1 METIEIENKNRKL
14 HANGKIDD
22 CYEFIQP
29 YYLETL
35 QESTYL
41 EIKEYISNLSDD
53 DYKFNN
59 STEFSHYDGYDNKT
73 IEKYRSCRI
82 HYPEDDTILP
92 RIGGDYFHS
101 LNSKFWNYDLVDD
114 CFEFQLIKYDIGGN
128 YNWHCDYG
136 TSKRPGLIRKLSMSI
151 QLTPP
156 EEYHGGELSVVNY
169 GNHTVNIPS
178 RLGTVIVFDSKLP
191 HKVWPVVWGQR
202 LSLVG
207 WANGPRFR

>member
-1 METIEIENKNRKL
+1 METIEIKTENRKL
-14 HANGKIDD
+14 HASGKHDPNH
-22 CYEFIQP
+22 EFIQP

-35 QESTYL
+35 QEHIYL
-41 EIKEYISNLSDD
+41 EIQEYISNLSDS
-53 DYKFNN
+53 DYKFNK
-59 STEFSHYDGYDNKT
+59 STEFSHYNGYEDKHY
-73 IEKYRSCRI
+73 EKYRSCRI
-82 HYPEDDTILP
+82 HYPQDGTILC
-92 RIGGDYFHS
+92 RVGCDYFHS
-101 LNSKFWNYDLVDD
+101 LNNQFWNYDLADV
-114 CFEFQLIKYDIGGN
+114 FEFQLIKYDIGGT

-136 TSKRPGLIRKLSMSI
+136 TAERPGLIRKLSMSI

-169 GNHTVNIPS
+169 GNTTINIS
-178 RLGTVIVFDSKLP
+178 TDLGTVVVFDSKLP